1 MSDSRAQANL
11 YSDRVGPK
19 RARRKTDE
27 DLTARTEA
35 LLAEVAAAVAD
46 LKSAQQG

>member
-1 MSDSRAQANL
+1 MSDSRAQAER
-11 YSDRVGPK
+11 YSEKVGLT

-35 LLAEVAAAVAD
+35 ILADVAAAVAE